1 MLKDNFQ
8 KMNGFHKKLGIFL
21 LALTLILCGCRGH
34 GDFSKDQ
41 MRRMSIFISNFTEL
55 GMLNCNVRT
64 LLDES
69 NPHAMLDFSIRHN
82 YFNNYNSSVA
92 SCPLLDCP
100 WGPLTMKGGAVQTSL
115 KRYFDYD
122 LPWLPS
128 AEKGSPPYH
137 FDGSLYHFT
146 PPEKP
151 GLVRFARV
159 NRARLTN
166 EGLVKMRGEIYNAEN
181 EKEILGTFK
190 AVAKPHTWNGRKT
203 WALVE
208 IHTKE
213 R

>member
-1 MLKDNFQ
+1 
-8 KMNGFHKKLGIFL
+8 MNGFHKKFGVFL
-21 LALTLILCGCRGH
+21 LTVTLILCGCREQR
-34 GDFSKDQ
+34 DFSKDQ
-41 MRRMSIFISNFTEL
+41 MRRMSLFLSNFTEL
-55 GMLNCNVRT
+55 GLLNCNART

-69 NPHAMLDFSIRHN
+69 SPHAMLHFSILHN

-92 SCPLLDCP
+92 PCPLLDCP
-100 WGPLTMKGGAVQTSL
+100 WGPLTLKGTSVQTSL

-137 FDGSLYHFT
+137 FDGRLYHFT

-151 GLVRFARV
+151 NPVRFARV
-159 NRARLTN
+159 KQARLTN
-166 EGLVKMRGEIYNAEN
+166 EGLVKMRGDIYNAEN

-190 AVAKPHTWNGRKT
+190 AVAKPHIWNGRKT
-203 WALVE
+203 WALLE
-208 IHTKE
+208 IQSTI